1 MGKFSDGYSIGLQ
14 IESGKM
20 SNEEYSEELK
30 KLLNFSTYNECKEWY
45 HGFHAALLQ
54 VDLTNLENAF
64 LSLKETANKERKDK
78 E

>member
-14 IESGKM
+14 IQNGKM
-20 SNEEYSEELK
+20 SNEEYSKELK
-30 KLLNFSTYNECKEWY
+30 KLLNSSTYGECKEWY

-54 VDLTNLENAF
+54 VDLINLENAF
-64 LSLKETANKERKDK
+64 LSLKEAANKERKDK

>member
-1 MGKFSDGYSIGLQ
+1 MGSFSDGYLVGLQ

-20 SNEEYSEELK
+20 TDEEYSEELK

-54 VDLTNLENAF
+54 VDLANLENAF
-64 LSLKETANKERKDK
+64 LSLKEAANRERKDK